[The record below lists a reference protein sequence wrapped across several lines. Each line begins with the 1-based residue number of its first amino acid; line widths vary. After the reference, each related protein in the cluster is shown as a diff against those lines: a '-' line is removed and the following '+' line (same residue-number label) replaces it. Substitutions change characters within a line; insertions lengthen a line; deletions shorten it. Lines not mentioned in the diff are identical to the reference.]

1 MDCKLTYNRLGNV
14 IILLG
19 EVARLFGI
27 PRENLIN
34 EDRKQNCHK
43 SLHFQRFWYHHIQ
56 HDKTDSSL
64 ISWRGVFKVNVC
76 SIIGNLAVCD
86 TACVM
91 TKWRRET

>member
-1 MDCKLTYNRLGNV
+1 MHCKLTYSGLGDV

-27 PRENLIN
+27 PRENLMN

-43 SLHFQRFWYHHIQ
+43 SLHFQGFQCHIQ
-56 HDKTDSSL
+56 HDKTGSSL
-64 ISWRGVFKVNVC
+64 ISWRGVSKINVC
-76 SIIGNLAVCD
+76 SIIGVVAACD

-91 TKWRRET
+91 TQWRRET